1 MNASLFYVLII
12 TFLTV
17 LPLKYFGHSSFLTHR
32 LNMYVSLCFC
42 WKKKKDQSKACHG
55 IWICPSCAVF
65 WRRPK
70 AEKANTFNVFAFL
83 SAPWLNFT
91 AVTFCT
97 TCDISTTLLYISHCD
112 KIVLAI
118 ATQNLAKRLKISWSY
133 QQCRVLCIIYGCLY
147 SLFNCRQKSSIK
159 VFSFSYW
166 GRNNVSFIIF
176 QNKPW

>member
-1 MNASLFYVLII
+1 MFLF
-12 TFLTV
+12 
-17 LPLKYFGHSSFLTHR
+17 
-32 LNMYVSLCFC
+32 VSAE
-42 WKKKKDQSKACHG
+42 KKKKDQSKACHG

-118 ATQNLAKRLKISWSY
+118 ATQNLEKRLKISWSY